1 MTRRFFE
8 YGGWIAG
15 FVLIAFGVVAIA
27 MGFNGRSEVRDAL
40 AAQKITAGDD
50 AAEIT
55 NGKLQPGE
63 AITTGAEAK
72 QFAKIMET
80 HTLEATEGKRYAEMG
95 RFLTPSGADT
105 NDEAAAAKTPEGRPV
120 ENGLR
125 NMWVTETA
133 LTTALNMSYMAEQL
147 SLFGIVVGVALLLT
161 GIGFLVL
168 AIGGALR
175 HVQAASPAAR
185 RGVSPNVVTS

>member
-1 MTRRFFE
+1 MPRKLFE

-15 FVLIAFGVVAIA
+15 AVLIVFGVVAIG
-27 MGFNGRSEVRDAL
+27 MGVNGRNEVQDAI

-55 NGKLQPGE
+55 NGKLQPGQ
-63 AITTGAEAK
+63 AITNGAEAK
-72 QFAKIMET
+72 QFAKVMEH
-80 HTLEATEGKRYAEMG
+80 HTLDATGGKRYAEMG
-95 RFLTPSGADT
+95 RFLTPAGKETS
-105 NDEAAAAKTPEGRPV
+105 DEALAAKTPDGRPV

-147 SLFGIVVGVALLLT
+147 SIFGIVVGVALLLT

-168 AIGGALR
+168 SIGGALR
-175 HVQAASPAAR
+175 HVPESSPAAAPR
-185 RGVSPNVVTS
+185 ATAAATG

>member
-1 MTRRFFE
+1 MTRKFFE

-15 FVLIAFGVVAIA
+15 AVLIAFGIVAIT
-27 MGFNGRSEVRDAL
+27 MGVNGRNEVRNSL
-40 AAQKITAGDD
+40 AAQQITAGDD

-55 NGKLQPGE
+55 NGKLQPG
-63 AITTGAEAK
+63 ALINTGAKARE
-72 QFAKIMET
+72 FAKVMEF

-95 RFLTPSGADT
+95 RFLTPSGSDT
-105 NDEAAAAKTPEGRPV
+105 SDEALAAKTPDGRPV

-133 LTTALNMSYMAEQL
+133 LTTALNMSFMAEQL
-147 SLFGIVVGVALLLT
+147 SLFGIVTGIALFLT

-175 HVQAASPAAR
+175 KEQAITRQVAPQKTAVAIS
-185 RGVSPNVVTS
+185 

>member
-1 MTRRFFE
+1 MTRKLFE

-15 FVLIAFGVVAIA
+15 AVLIVFGIIAIA
-27 MGFNGRSEVRDAL
+27 MGVNGRNVVRDSL
-40 AAQKITAGDD
+40 AAQKITATPD

-55 NGKLQPGE
+55 NGKLQPGD
-63 AITTGAEAK
+63 AINTGARARE
-72 QFAKIMET
+72 FASVIEF
-80 HTLEATEGKRYAEMG
+80 HTLEATGGKRYSEMG
-95 RFLTPSGADT
+95 RYLTPTGNDT
-105 NDEAAAAKTPEGRPV
+105 SDEALAAKDPKTGRPV

-133 LTTALNMSYMAEQL
+133 LTTALNMSFMAEQL
-147 SLFGIVVGVALLLT
+147 SLFGIVTGVALFLT

-175 HVQAASPAAR
+175 KQEASTRQVAPRQTAAAI
-185 RGVSPNVVTS
+185 G

>member
-1 MTRRFFE
+1 MTRKFLE

-15 FVLIAFGVVAIA
+15 AVLIVFGIVAIA
-27 MGFNGRSEVRDAL
+27 MGVNGRNEVRDSL
-40 AAQKITAGDD
+40 AAQQITAGDD

-55 NGKLQPGE
+55 NGKLQPGQ
-63 AITTGAEAK
+63 AINTGARARE
-72 QFAKIMET
+72 FARVMEF
-80 HTLEATEGKRYAEMG
+80 HTLESTQGKRYAEMG
-95 RFLTPSGADT
+95 RFLTPTGEDT
-105 NDEAAAAKTPEGRPV
+105 SDEAAAAKTPDGRPV

-133 LTTALNMSYMAEQL
+133 LTTALNMSFMAEQL

-175 HVQAASPAAR
+175 RSEANQPRVAPQHKAVAI
-185 RGVSPNVVTS
+185 G